1 MFCVV
6 GLFWVLWWFFF
17 SSRRRH
23 TSCALVPGVQ
33 TCALPIS
40 QISVDQIRPA
50 ATKLTAYGSGA
61 DSIFSMRRS
70 ELRSGGTVQIALK
83 QARDSAAELSAK
95 VEEVVGGANA
105 DTDTASASA
114 KRQVMIAQVALVVI
128 TLCSLLG
135 AAIIG
140 YVFVGRQI
148 SAPVIRLTAAMRRLA
163 ERDWSVD
170 LAGMERKDEIGE
182 RKSGG

>member
-1 MFCVV
+1 
-6 GLFWVLWWFFF
+6 
-17 SSRRRH
+17 
-23 TSCALVPGVQ
+23 
-33 TCALPIS
+33 
-40 QISVDQIRPA
+40 
-50 ATKLTAYGSGA
+50 
-61 DSIFSMRRS
+61 MRRS

-148 SAPVIRLTAAMRRLA
+148 SGPVIRLTAAMRRLA

-170 LAGMERKDEIGE
+170 LARTEEHTSELQPLMRTPYAVL
-182 RKSGG
+182 SL